1 MEYLPRGSLRPWMHG
16 MTLAQV
22 GGVLDGVL
30 AGLAH
35 AEQRHVVHRDLKPEN
50 LLVTG
55 DGHIKLADFGIA
67 SALDEVSEATMPQTG
82 AMMGTSIE
90 PGNNGPVGR
99 SGGGGVAG

>member
-1 MEYLPRGSLRPWMHG
+1 
-16 MTLAQV
+16 
-22 GGVLDGVL
+22 VLDGVL
-30 AGLAH
+30 AGLAR

-82 AMMGTSIE
+82 AMMGTPAYSARTSDH
-90 PGNNGPVGR
+90 GPTWTR
-99 SGGGGVAG
+99 SA